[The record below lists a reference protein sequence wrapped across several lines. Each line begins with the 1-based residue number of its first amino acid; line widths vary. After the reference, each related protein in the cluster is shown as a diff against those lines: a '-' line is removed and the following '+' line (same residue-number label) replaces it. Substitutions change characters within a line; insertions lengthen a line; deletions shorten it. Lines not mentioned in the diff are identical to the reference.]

1 MLLGYIGILIIRG
14 EKMKKLLLL
23 LFIVFMTGCD
33 NSIEEIEDYKPVLYF
48 YPEED
53 INVSVKFSHP
63 EYLLTTYPKYDN
75 GWEVKVLKN
84 GTIVDKNREYYA
96 LYWDEKSKDR
106 GVEKP
111 VKENDHACILG
122 DTLIETKE
130 GKKKIKDLVGT
141 SGKCYC
147 INIKTRRKAIGNYS
161 NVMYTGKNKKC
172 YKVKLSNGK
181 VIEATEDHY
190 VLTKK
195 GWKQIKDLN
204 IKEDKVVKI
213 NYVK

>member
-1 MLLGYIGILIIRG
+1 
-14 EKMKKLLLL
+14 MKKLLLL

-96 LYWDEKSKDR
+96 LYWDEKSKDENNFEECFYVD
-106 GVEKP
+106 GDSAISFLEEKLKIIGLTDRETNEFIMYWLP
-111 VKENDHACILG
+111 VLEKN
-122 DTLIETKE
+122 
-130 GKKKIKDLVGT
+130 KKSIVNFDFTDELQKDNKIMINPKPDNLFRVN
-141 SGKCYC
+141 
-147 INIKTRRKAIGNYS
+147 INIKKVDN
-161 NVMYTGKNKKC
+161 
-172 YKVKLSNGK
+172 KVK
-181 VIEATEDHY
+181 I
-190 VLTKK
+190 
-195 GWKQIKDLN
+195 KQQSLERVNREGFTVVSWGGSIY
-204 IKEDKVVKI
+204 DK
-213 NYVK
+213 